1 MRQIDEAL
9 KKLRKEKEDLP
20 EHLKDPL
27 AADLENYINL
37 IQEWS
42 DKFQFKMMA
51 LIKAK
56 EQQEIK

>member
-37 IQEWS
+37 VQEWS